1 MGFPLLFPLLRM
13 SYVIS
18 ICGCALV
25 INHHPSPLPNQPNH
39 PKLVSMA
46 DEYELPPAAID
57 HVNSML
63 TLAKR
68 KHEEAMAMVGS
79 PDPNAIPRLQQVL
92 QLLEEV
98 ELLAEDAAS
107 YVETD
112 AVAGALKE
120 LQQQQASI
128 RLAIERME
136 VLSRRSP
143 WQSLLR

>member
-1 MGFPLLFPLLRM
+1 
-13 SYVIS
+13 
-18 ICGCALV
+18 
-25 INHHPSPLPNQPNH
+25 
-39 PKLVSMA
+39 MA
-46 DEYELPPAAID
+46 DEYDLPPAAID
-57 HVNSML
+57 HVSSML

-68 KHEEAMAMVGS
+68 KHQEAMAMVGS
-79 PDPNAIPRLQQVL
+79 PDANAIPRLRQVL

-128 RLAIERME
+128 RLAIERLE
-136 VLSRRSP
+136 ALSRRSP
-143 WQSLLR
+143 WASPLPWIVLLVVAVVLASTVVG

>member
-1 MGFPLLFPLLRM
+1 M
-13 SYVIS
+13 SEESDI
-18 ICGCALV
+18 
-25 INHHPSPLPNQPNH
+25 
-39 PKLVSMA
+39 
-46 DEYELPPAAID
+46 PPAAID
-57 HVNSML
+57 HVSSML

-68 KHEEAMAMVGS
+68 KHQEAMAMVGS
-79 PDPNAIPRLQQVL
+79 PDANAIPRLRQVL

-128 RLAIERME
+128 RLAIERLE
-136 VLSRRSP
+136 ALSRRSP
-143 WQSLLR
+143 WASPLPWIMLLVIVALAVGLFTPS

>member
-1 MGFPLLFPLLRM
+1 
-13 SYVIS
+13 
-18 ICGCALV
+18 
-25 INHHPSPLPNQPNH
+25 
-39 PKLVSMA
+39 MA
-46 DEYELPPAAID
+46 DESYLPPAAID
-57 HVNSML
+57 HVSSML

-79 PDPNAIPRLQQVL
+79 PDANAIPRLRQVL

-128 RLAIERME
+128 KLSIEQLE
-136 VLSRRSP
+136 NLPKHPLSVSP
-143 WQSLLR
+143 WPWFMLLVVVALVLGFVAPF

>member
-1 MGFPLLFPLLRM
+1 M
-13 SYVIS
+13 SLNLDS
-18 ICGCALV
+18 GNL
-25 INHHPSPLPNQPNH
+25 HPSPLPLQPDH
-39 PKLVSMA
+39 PKLAPMA
-46 DEYELPPAAID
+46 DESDLPPAAID

-63 TLAKR
+63 TLAKQ

-79 PDPNAIPRLQQVL
+79 PDPNAIPRLRQVL

-112 AVAGALKE
+112 AVAGALRE

-128 RLAIERME
+128 RLAIERLE
-136 VLSRRSP
+136 ALSRRSP
-143 WQSLLR
+143 WASPLPWIVLLVVAVVVLGAVG